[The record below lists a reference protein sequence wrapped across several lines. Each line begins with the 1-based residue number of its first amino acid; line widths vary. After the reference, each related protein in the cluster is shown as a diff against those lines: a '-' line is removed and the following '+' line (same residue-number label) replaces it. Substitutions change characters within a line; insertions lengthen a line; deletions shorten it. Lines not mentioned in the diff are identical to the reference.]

1 MLNYPTGPGDL
12 DRIVADAHAVVER
25 QLQHLAA
32 GRGDRRV
39 LADQVS
45 YELARQTDAEERVL
59 CPALARTGAVAEA
72 QHLRDENKRL
82 KELLVV
88 IQQSE
93 PGDEEFEEAVAEL
106 IDDVRQHAAEE
117 EEEYLPQLRDQLGPD
132 RMPELGRD
140 WLAAMRAAP
149 ARPHPYGPAG
159 ALAHRLT
166 DPATAAVDRLRDRV
180 SGRRDILATDPSG
193 LLDRQSQRLLDA
205 FAALHPAPLET
216 LTVGRARR
224 RPGLAAAVRALTPGF
239 TPEPVGDARTLLLHG
254 GLPVRVYHP
263 SGGPAEPLPVI
274 LWAHGGGWVLPE
286 AEEADT
292 ICRALTNRTGAI
304 VACPGYRLAPEEPF
318 PAAFEDIRTTYHWLE
333 THSRFLGADPAR
345 IALAGESTG
354 ATMAAAT
361 AWNLR
366 LTDSTIPA
374 ALLLV
379 HPLTTLAPAGDSM
392 TTEADAKPLT
402 RTALS
407 WMLTHAVPPSTAD
420 DPWLDLLGLP
430 RQSLTGLPPTL
441 VITAERD
448 VLRDQG
454 EAFGH
459 HLALAG
465 VPVTTTRY
473 QGVPHGFLA
482 AAPVLDTA
490 QRALAECAAHLRRA
504 FAGLPAKPF

>member
-1 MLNYPTGPGDL
+1 MLSYSTGPGDL
-12 DRIVADAHAVVER
+12 DRMVADGHAVVER

-59 CPALARTGAVAEA
+59 CPALARTGAAEEA
-72 QHLRDENKRL
+72 RHLRDENRRL

-93 PGDEEFEEAVAEL
+93 PGDPEFEEAVTEL
-106 IDDVRQHAAEE
+106 ITDVRQHAAEE
-117 EEEYLPQLRDQLGPD
+117 EDEYLPRLRHRLGPE

-159 ALAHRLT
+159 ALGHRLT
-166 DPATAAVDRLRDRV
+166 DPAAAVVDRLRDRV
-180 SGRRDILATDPSG
+180 SGRRDVLATDPSG
-193 LLDRQSQRLLDA
+193 LLDPQAQRLMDA

-224 RPGLAAAVRALTPGF
+224 RPGLAAAVRALVPDHV
-239 TPEPVGDARTLLLHG
+239 PEPVGDVRTVPMHG
-254 GLPVRVYHP
+254 GPPLRVYHP
-263 SGGPAEPLPVI
+263 SGGQAERLPVI
-274 LWAHGGGWVLPE
+274 VWAHGGGWVLPE
-286 AEEADT
+286 TAETDT

-304 VACPGYRLAPEEPF
+304 VVCPEYRLAPENPF
-318 PAAFEDIRTTYHWLE
+318 PAAFEDVRGTYHWLE
-333 THSRFLGADPAR
+333 RHAQVLGGDPGR

-366 LTDSTIPA
+366 LTHGTLPV

-379 HPLTTLAPAGDSM
+379 HPLATIAPHGDSM
-392 TTEADAKPLT
+392 ISEADAKPLT

-407 WMLTHAVPPSTAD
+407 WMLAHAVPPDAGS
-420 DPWLDLLGLP
+420 DPWLDLLSLP
-430 RQSLTGLPPTL
+430 AETLTGLPPTL
-441 VITAERD
+441 LVTADRD
-448 VLRDQG
+448 VLRDQA
-454 EAFGH
+454 EALGH
-459 HLALAG
+459 HLATAG

-473 QGVPHGFLA
+473 PGVMHGFLA
-482 AAPVLDTA
+482 AIPLLDAA
-490 QRALAECAAHLRRA
+490 QRAVAECAAHLRRA
-504 FAGLPAKPF
+504 FAALPTTP